1 MCDVVHEELNLASGT
16 NRNPRGVH
24 RTCLNGMH
32 PPPHG
37 PGVPAPR
44 AVTVRHPRDAT
55 REDQG
60 GEVVARALW
69 PFLPVVACRA
79 LRFGRSTRAR
89 TDDVTL

>member
-60 GEVVARALW
+60 GRSSHE
-69 PFLPVVACRA
+69 
-79 LRFGRSTRAR
+79 RFGPSYLWLLAVLSDSAGRRAR
-89 TDDVTL
+89 EQMT

>member
-55 REDQG
+55 REDHG
-60 GEVVARALW
+60 PSYLW
-69 PFLPVVACRA
+69 LLAVLSDSA
-79 LRFGRSTRAR
+79 GRRAR
-89 TDDVTL
+89 EQMT